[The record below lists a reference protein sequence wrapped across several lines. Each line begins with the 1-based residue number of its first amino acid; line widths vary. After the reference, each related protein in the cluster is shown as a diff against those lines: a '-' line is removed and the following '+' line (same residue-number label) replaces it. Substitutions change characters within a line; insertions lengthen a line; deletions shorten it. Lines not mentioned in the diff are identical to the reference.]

1 MLGFLPL
8 VVNMQVQYGNP
19 TAASTSSASRKVS
32 EKDSPI
38 LSLMDTG
45 IPLVLETCSAISV
58 VLRTLT
64 PNRPVH
70 HAVQL
75 KYPLDKRVCGAQ
87 TSNHGKGKRDSV
99 QYQRLW
105 YRTDYTSNTLF
116 PHSQRLER
124 APYRSNTVSLPWH
137 LHFEGITVPT
147 VKVPLHI
154 PPPPTPFCP
163 AAQTP
168 ENDSNGQNVDRWSL
182 TEEGVKNM
190 FLSTEM

>member
-32 EKDSPI
+32 EKGSPI
-38 LSLMDTG
+38 LSLMDIG
-45 IPLVLETCSAISV
+45 IPQVLETCSAISV
-58 VLRTLT
+58 DLRTLT

-87 TSNHGKGKRDSV
+87 TSNHRKGKRDSV

-105 YRTDYTSNTLF
+105 YRTDFSRTV
-116 PHSQRLER
+116 RLER
-124 APYRSNTVSLPWH
+124 APYRSSTVSLPWH
-137 LHFEGITVPT
+137 LHFEGITVPI

-182 TEEGVKNM
+182 TEEGVKKNM